1 MKMVVK
7 LRIEILCMAMIRIDV
22 NYSYV
27 ALMISLERIRYSQ
40 DFDCRHSLTERL
52 LDCRSF

>member
-1 MKMVVK
+1 MKNVEK
-7 LRIEILCMAMIRIDV
+7 KRIEILCMAMIRLDV
-22 NYSYV
+22 VYSYM
-27 ALMISLERIRYSQ
+27 AAMISLERIRYSQ